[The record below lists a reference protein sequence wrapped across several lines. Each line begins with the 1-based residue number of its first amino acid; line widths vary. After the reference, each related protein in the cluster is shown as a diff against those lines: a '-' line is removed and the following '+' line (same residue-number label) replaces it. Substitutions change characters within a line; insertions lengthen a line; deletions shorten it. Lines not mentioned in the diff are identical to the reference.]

1 VKDFVSSVAKQK
13 KHKRTSSTP
22 AKKAGIPAMTKIAI
36 ALGGTGLLLFGIVS
50 IIRALP
56 WSDFVNRQGTETVL
70 FFTEKV
76 DQSGAAV
83 VRFHFDSSRIDI
95 YPLPSQLPVEVMGGY
110 GTYRFQAAYPLLAME
125 GKDFEYVRSTLS
137 LSVGILL
144 DEIWRA
150 NVSVLN
156 VADGPHLR
164 GYLLQHFWQNSS
176 ISLSQKVA
184 WLSLV
189 MDKRTEVTVFPPL
202 TALPAPEFQSLRFF
216 EQEPLCTIALVNTT
230 STAGLA
236 GRIDQLLAGQ
246 NFRVV
251 RTVSDTT
258 LVEKT
263 TAVTADELPEDCP
276 AVLQKLQRLVP
287 GGMDHQ
293 RNREETVQYRADIV
307 VKLGS
312 DVAQ

>member
-1 VKDFVSSVAKQK
+1 MKDFVSVVAK
-13 KHKRTSSTP
+13 
-22 AKKAGIPAMTKIAI
+22 AKKAKRSSSASAKKSGNPALTKIAL
-36 ALGGTGLLLFGIVS
+36 ALGTAGLLLLGIVG

-56 WSDFVNRQGTETVL
+56 WADFFSRHGTDTVL

-95 YPLPSQLPVEVMGGY
+95 YPLPSELPVEVMGGY

-125 GKDFEYVRSTLS
+125 GKDLEYVRSTLS

-144 DEIWRA
+144 DEVWRA
-150 NVSVLN
+150 NESVLN
-156 VADGPHLR
+156 VADGPRLR
-164 GYLLQHFWQNSS
+164 GFLLQHFWQNSH
-176 ISLSQKVA
+176 IPLPQKLA
-184 WLSLV
+184 WLSLAL
-189 MDKRTEVTVFPPL
+189 DKRTEVFVFPPL
-202 TALPAPEFQSLRFF
+202 SALPAPEFQTLRFF
-216 EQEPLCTIALVNTT
+216 EPEPLCAIALVNTT
-230 STAGLA
+230 STSGLA
-236 GRIDQLLAGQ
+236 GRIDQLLTGQ

-251 RTVSDTT
+251 RTVSDTS

-263 TAVTADELPEDCP
+263 VAVTAEAVPKDCP

-287 GGMDHQ
+287 GGLDYQH
-293 RNREETVQYRADIV
+293 NTEETVQYRADIV

-312 DVAQ
+312 DLAQ